1 MDGAGFYQL
10 VGNEY
15 SLSGTKITHVGHIFL
30 PFQRMLMK
38 TFLLSAV
45 RRNRGL
51 TWRVVQ
57 GIL

>member
-15 SLSGTKITHVGHIFL
+15 SPSGTKIMRVGHIFL

-51 TWRVVQ
+51 T
-57 GIL
+57 